1 MPFCCCLGIMKELML
16 IGSVRL
22 LPRNERSALYSKSDM
37 ISAGRRALAY
47 WNTEGAT
54 ERKARGG

>member
-1 MPFCCCLGIMKELML
+1 MPFCRCMGIVKELML

-37 ISAGRRALAY
+37 ISAGRRALH
-47 WNTEGAT
+47 TGTRRVAT
-54 ERKARGG
+54 KRKAAGS

>member
-1 MPFCCCLGIMKELML
+1 MGIVKELML

-37 ISAGRRALAY
+37 ISAGRRALH
-47 WNTEGAT
+47 TGTRRVAT
-54 ERKARGG
+54 KRKAGGS